1 MPSGARPVKSVLK
14 LGRERSKPSD
24 YEDDETLH
32 TTHNGYETKLT
43 AKRLTQIIARTR
55 KGAPSSVAGAACG
68 VSAVCI
74 RQWLFKGRRLREER
88 GETID
93 KLHADTVDLIE
104 QTGGKGAAWE
114 RGLALIL
121 KGRTELVFGLF
132 AALYDRAR
140 ADFLQEQLDG
150 IVEDGDAWQRRAW
163 LLERLAPGAFSQDRE
178 MRRERLNLMR
188 LQQEEIKARLAAGQT
203 NDPTAGLT
211 DAVSEFMRKLDRLA
225 PK

>member
-1 MPSGARPVKSVLK
+1 MPSGARPVKSALK
-14 LGRERSKPSD
+14 LGRERTRPAD
-24 YEDDETLH
+24 YDGDDTLH
-32 TTHNGYETKLT
+32 TSYNGRDTILT

-55 KGAPSSVAGAACG
+55 KGAPTSIAGGACG
-68 VSAVCI
+68 VSGECI
-74 RQWLFKGRRLREER
+74 RQWLFKGRKLREANP
-88 GETID
+88 ETVD
-93 KLHADTVDLIE
+93 RLHADTVDLIE

-114 RGLALIL
+114 RGLAIIL
-121 KGRTELVFGLF
+121 KGRTELVYGLF

-150 IVEDGDAWQRRAW
+150 IVEDGEAWQRRAW

-178 MRRERLNLMR
+178 MRREKLNLMR

-203 NDPTAGLT
+203 HDPTAGLT
-211 DAVSEFMRKLDRLA
+211 DAVTEFMRKLDRLA